1 MQKIYLYIIV
11 FTAGIFTSQA
21 QNIYSGGR
29 SDGFSF
35 QEAGFGIYSGGTAD
49 GFASATTSVVALP
62 VTFIGFTAQPRGSE
76 VLLQW
81 QTAMESNNDH
91 FEVQR
96 SANAVAFVF
105 LTDVAGRGN
114 STVRQDYAT
123 VDPSPYPGLNY
134 YRLKQVDQDGN
145 SQYSKIVTVNMAIAN
160 GASLSVYPNPAVHEI
175 QLTLVS
181 LRDVNG
187 VLSLYSSA
195 GKLIETR
202 YASFTRGTNKLS
214 WNVSRLSAG
223 IYYFRVENSDF
234 PVVSFIKQ

>member
-1 MQKIYLYIIV
+1 MQKIFLYIIV

-49 GFASATTSVVALP
+49 GFASATISVALP

-114 STVRQDYAT
+114 STIRQDYAT

-134 YRLKQVDQDGN
+134 YRLKQVNQDGN

-160 GASLSVYPNPAVHEI
+160 GASLSVYPNPTVHEI

-181 LRDVNG
+181 LRDVSG
-187 VLSLYSSA
+187 VLSLYSAA

-223 IYYFRVENSDF
+223 IYYFRMENSDF